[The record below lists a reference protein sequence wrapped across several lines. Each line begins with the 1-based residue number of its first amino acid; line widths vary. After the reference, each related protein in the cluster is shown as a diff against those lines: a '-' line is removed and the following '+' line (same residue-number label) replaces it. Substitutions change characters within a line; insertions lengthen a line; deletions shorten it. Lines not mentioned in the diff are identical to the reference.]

1 MNENILKYRNGNNEW
16 QMFGKQTI
24 KDVHGDMFYYRDLYE
39 GRHHEIFP
47 RAINLIDRGEIV
59 DVYADKKGNQSPKN
73 VRTPYIMLNVSKMIV
88 DIPSMFVARSI
99 GEFKTNYNKD
109 SQAQEEMTED
119 ISVRDTD
126 NTQRDEVNTDEPNIT
141 DEQQATDE
149 PVNDFGNEMYETT
162 DTDDFNGTTDD
173 PQQATIDQIVKN
185 SNFNHA
191 MNITQLQVDGGI
203 VAVPSMRN
211 DQIAIDIKERNVY
224 FPHDDDLGV
233 DLVYELP
240 QTVKEQSSNTS
251 YVHVYTERQEGQQVI
266 TYDRL
271 YIRNDDNELALVDDP
286 SIIEDKLHLNDKFVD
301 GVLMKVFDGR
311 QRPFVSYLANNPTF
325 MNKLGNSSLQGL
337 DGKQE
342 EVNWTLTRTAQT
354 FERNGKPRI
363 SIPRGTMDTLKAIA
377 SDRYGDES
385 RIDHEMLEVTEF
397 DENGR
402 SMEIHQID
410 TAKIG
415 DMSYIKDI
423 VRAMLAETQTSENAI
438 ELVKR
443 DTSNPQSGT
452 AKFYDLIVSIIKSE
466 YIRNQ
471 YVDFLKNAIES
482 ALWFANKEDES
493 IIIERPDIM
502 LREMLPQPK
511 QELSTDNIA
520 KFNAGVQSLTQT
532 VRENN
537 PDKSEEWVQEEL
549 QRIEDEKSKTD
560 SMTQDAGAMNLQQ
573 FMNNR
578 DSAGNPLDDQ
588 GRIVTESDVANDPG
602 TNPTD
607 NTPTE

>member
-1 MNENILKYRNGNNEW
+1 MNENILKYRNSNNEW

-119 ISVRDTD
+119 VSVRDTD
-126 NTQRDEVNTDEPNIT
+126 NAQSDEVNADEPNIT
-141 DEQQATDE
+141 DEQQATDD
-149 PVNDFGNEMYETT
+149 PVNDFDNEMYETT

-240 QTVKEQSSNTS
+240 QTVEEQASNTS

-301 GVLMKVFDGR
+301 GVLTKVFDGR

-578 DSAGNPLDDQ
+578 DSAGNPLDEK

-607 NTPTE
+607 NTPKE